1 MPTAVTI
8 SMRSNRCT
16 PIMDELLLKA
26 VLAGSLIALFTGP
39 LGCLV
44 VWRRLAFFGDA
55 LAHSALLGVALS
67 LVTELPPG
75 LAVALTAA
83 SLAILLLYLRS
94 RSKLADDTLLGI
106 LSHSA
111 LALGL
116 VTLTLFESSSVNW
129 MGYLFGD
136 ILAVGWGDV
145 LTASLLGLL
154 VVGLLA
160 WFWQSLVLI
169 SIDRDLARVD
179 GVAVDRLELL
189 FMLLLAVAIAVAIK
203 IIGVLLITAMLV
215 IPAAT
220 ARYLAHSP
228 GQMAR
233 MATAVGLA
241 AVWGGISAA
250 FQWDLPTGPAIV
262 VTALLLF
269 LLATLVRRPTP
280 RTTPT

>member
-1 MPTAVTI
+1 
-8 SMRSNRCT
+8 
-16 PIMDELLLKA
+16 MDELLLKA

-67 LVTELPPG
+67 LVTELPTA

-83 SLAILLLYLRS
+83 SLALLLLHLRG

-106 LSHSA
+106 LSHGA

-116 VTLTLFESSSVNW
+116 VTLALFDNGSVNW

-145 LTASLLGLL
+145 ITASLLSLLVAGLL
-154 VVGLLA
+154 S
-160 WFWQSLVLI
+160 WFWQPLVLI
-169 SIDRDLARVD
+169 SIDRDLAHVD

-220 ARYLAHSP
+220 ARYLSRSP

-233 MATAVGLA
+233 IATVTGMV
-241 AVWGGISAA
+241 AVWGGIGGA
-250 FQWDLPTGPAIV
+250 FQWDLLTGPAIV

-269 LLATLVRRPTP
+269 LLATLIGKPLTRANTLG
-280 RTTPT
+280 